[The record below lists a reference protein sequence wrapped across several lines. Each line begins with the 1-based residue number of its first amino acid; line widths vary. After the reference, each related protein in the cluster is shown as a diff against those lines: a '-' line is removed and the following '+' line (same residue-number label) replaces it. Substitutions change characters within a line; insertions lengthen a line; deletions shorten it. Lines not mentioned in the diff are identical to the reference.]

1 MLWRLMV
8 LALYLLWPALARA
21 EQQPVRVG
29 VFHNPPIIT
38 NDQRG
43 PGGIFIDIL
52 ELTAKREGWR
62 LVYVPG
68 SFADGAER
76 LQRGEIDVLPN
87 APHTTAREDGMSF
100 SAEPVLS
107 SWGQVYG
114 SGSIKGLADLA
125 RVRVATLKGGLLE
138 EALAQ
143 AMSGMDAN
151 ILSFNSYPDAFL
163 AVASGKAD
171 AVVANPFSGALQAR
185 LHGLHPTPVVLAPY
199 TFRFAVTKGQ
209 HKQLLGQLDRTI
221 LELKADPS
229 SIYFTR
235 LQELTQARSFGFPP
249 WFKWVAGAAMALVLA
264 GIAWAVTLKRAA
276 RRVAASERAQRKL
289 AAELTRISANSLD
302 VIAVLDADFNVSRI
316 SRAAETLWGYSPS
329 EMEGRPCFDLLH
341 PGARAAARQVL
352 EGVRSGPPS
361 IHRRRG

>member
-1 MLWRLMV
+1 MLWRFMV
-8 LALYLLWPALARA
+8 LALCLLWPALARA
-21 EQQPVRVG
+21 EQKPVRVG

-62 LVYVPG
+62 LDYVPG
-68 SFADGAER
+68 SFAEGAER

-114 SGSIKGLADLA
+114 SGSIKHLEDLA
-125 RVRVATLKGGLLE
+125 RARVATLKGGLLE

-143 AMSGMDAN
+143 AMSRFGMEAN
-151 ILSFNSYPDAFL
+151 IIPSETYSDAFL
-163 AVASGKAD
+163 AVARGKAD
-171 AVVANPFSGALQAR
+171 AVVANPFTGALQAR
-185 LHGLHPTPVVLAPY
+185 SHGLHPTPVVLAPY
-199 TFRFAVTKGQ
+199 TFRFAVPKGQ

-221 LELKADPS
+221 LEMKADPS
-229 SIYFTR
+229 SIYFSR
-235 LQELTQARSFGFPP
+235 LQELTQPRSFGFPP
-249 WFKWVAGAAMALVLA
+249 WFKWVASAAIALVLA

-276 RRVAASERAQRKL
+276 RRLAASERTQRKL
-289 AAELTRISANSLD
+289 AAQLTRISANSLD
-302 VIAVLDADFNVSRI
+302 VIAVLDADFNVIRI
-316 SRAAETLWGYSPS
+316 SHAAETLWGYTAS
-329 EMEGRPCFDLLH
+329 EMLPHERPRERCWS
-341 PGARAAARQVL
+341 ACAAA
-352 EGVRSGPPS
+352 PPS
-361 IHRRRG
+361 LRRRRG